1 MRDRT
6 LRSSR
11 FGFTAI
17 MAVAVAAAITAP
29 ARAEDVIRGTATY
42 RERLTLPPQAVFE
55 ARLEDVSRADVPA
68 RVLGQSQVTGASSPI
83 RFEIP
88 YLPEMISA
96 RSRYTVSARVTVDG
110 ELWFVNDARISVF
123 ADAAGVPP
131 GGVREVSVPLVR
143 VTRAS
148 APVVSTEPLLNV
160 RWSLTQLGS
169 FELALHKGT
178 REPYLMLASP
188 PGRLE
193 GFSGCNRLF
202 GAFAVEGAKLTFG
215 PGIGMTR
222 MACAGRGAAELE
234 SGFAQALQATARWR
248 IEGGTLE
255 LLDETGA
262 VLARLVARPGSN
274 TAR

>member
-1 MRDRT
+1 MRDAS
-6 LRSSR
+6 LGSPGL
-11 FGFTAI
+11 GFAAFA
-17 MAVAVAAAITAP
+17 AVLLAAAASVAAP
-29 ARAEDVIRGTATY
+29 ACAQDVVRGVAAY
-42 RERLTLPPQAVFE
+42 RERLMLPPQAVFE
-55 ARLEDVSRADVPA
+55 ARLEDISRADAPS
-68 RVLGQSQVTGASSPI
+68 RVLGKSQITGANSPI

-96 RSRYTVSARVTVDG
+96 RSRYSVSARITVDG
-110 ELWFVNDARISVF
+110 ELWFVNDTRISVF
-123 ADAAGVPP
+123 ADAASVPP
-131 GGVREVSVPLVR
+131 GGVREVNMPLVR

-160 RWSLTQLGS
+160 RWVLTQLGTV
-169 FELALHKGT
+169 ELPRRTGT
-178 REPYLMLASP
+178 REPYLALASP

-202 GAFAVEGAKLTFG
+202 GAFTVDGPKLTFG

-248 IEGGTLE
+248 IDGTVLE

-262 VLARLVARPGSN
+262 VLARFVR
-274 TAR
+274 